1 MNFHDFFNEI
11 DWNKFQIKIIEVN
24 LMAIWQGRSVRKPT
38 GARAKSNRN
47 KRKMEFGRQAAE
59 TKIGD
64 RKIKTIRTKGGN
76 EKIRLTNE
84 QKINVVNPK
93 TQKVD
98 LAEIIRVVENNA
110 NAHFVRRNII
120 TKGAVLETSAG
131 KVKVT
136 SRPGQDGIINGIIV
150 E

>member
-1 MNFHDFFNEI
+1 
-11 DWNKFQIKIIEVN
+11 
-24 LMAIWQGRSVRKPT
+24 MARNIREKTKWCT
-38 GARAKSNRN
+38 GKTNRN
-47 KRKMEFGRQAAE
+47 KRKMEFGREPAE

-84 QKINVVNPK
+84 QKINIVNPK
-93 TQKVD
+93 TQKVE
-98 LAEIIRVVENNA
+98 LADIISVVENHA
-110 NAHFVRRNII
+110 NTHFVRRNII
-120 TKGAVLETSAG
+120 TKGAVVETSSG

-150 E
+150 GE